1 MAKMSDTRSAP
12 DVPEFHIVVRRPNAR
27 GPIGP
32 YRLTIAVLFA
42 LFVAGRDLYDAAMTG
57 TNYDGALI
65 HAGMAALFIWVLSGV
80 VNSILRTSGPPDRS
94 PTATD

>member
-1 MAKMSDTRSAP
+1 MPKMSDTRSEH

-32 YRLTIAVLFA
+32 YRLTIAVMFA
-42 LFVAGRDLYDAAMTG
+42 LFVAGRELWDAAMTG
-57 TNYDGALI
+57 SNYDGALI

-80 VNSILRTSGPPDRS
+80 VNSILRTSRPPNGAPA
-94 PTATD
+94 PTD